1 MSLIRTA
8 LGLLA
13 AAFFGSSGWV
23 VAAESAP
30 ARAVGEPAVAEAFSS
45 SVDPLW
51 RIAKGNWKIVDG
63 AWQGAELPADKHGAV
78 ARRPLAFTDG
88 VIEFDFRLDGA
99 KGISLS
105 MNDAT
110 GHVSRLSIRPT
121 GFTVTKDDH
130 DHAGPDKRVVLAD
143 EQRSF
148 EAGTWYHARVEMNGR
163 KMTAQID
170 EGSKTGRAVGGEHEM
185 IAVPKTNFGFTV
197 AGATASFKNLKVTI
211 APK

>member
-1 MSLIRTA
+1 MPSKFILPA
-8 LGLLA
+8 V
-13 AAFFGSSGWV
+13 AFFCSFRLA
-23 VAAESAP
+23 VAADSAP
-30 ARAVGEPAVAEAFSS
+30 ARVAEPAVAETFSS
-45 SVDPLW
+45 SVDPHW

-78 ARRPLAFTDG
+78 ARYPLTFTDG

-105 MNDAT
+105 INDAK

-130 DHAGPDKRVVLAD
+130 DHEGPDKRAVLAD
-143 EQRSF
+143 EKRPF
-148 EAGTWYHARVEMNGR
+148 EPGTWYHARVEMSGP

-170 EGSKTGRAVGGEHEM
+170 DGSKPGRAVGGEHEM
-185 IAVPKTNFGFTV
+185 IAVPKANFGFTV
-197 AGATASFKNLKVTI
+197 AGATASFKNLKVSV
-211 APK
+211 AGK